1 MAVNTV
7 QRDYDLARIIDDYSR
22 RISFLERR
30 LVALGFLLPAPG
42 VPYDTGWL
50 AVPAA
55 AGFTSSLEVRRI
67 GRDVKMRGALTPT
80 TNWGAANSMQ
90 TPVAVGGIPSGCR
103 PATNLNYIMP
113 TTAGTAATIFRVVVQ
128 SNGGMSVRCDTATFV
143 SAVSVSAGYFDS

>member
-7 QRDYDLARIIDDYSR
+7 QRDYDIARIIDDYSR

-80 TNWGAANSMQ
+80 VNWGAANSMQ
-90 TPVAVGGIPSGCR
+90 TPVAVGGIPAGCR

-143 SAVSVSAGYFDS
+143 SAVSVSASYFDS

>member
-1 MAVNTV
+1 MAVNTL
-7 QRDYDLARIIDDYSR
+7 QRDYDIARIIDDYER
-22 RISFLERR
+22 RISFVERR
-30 LVALGFLLPAPG
+30 LVAVGFLLPAPG

-67 GRDVKMRGALTPT
+67 GHDVKMRGALTPT
-80 TNWGAANSMQ
+80 TNWGAANSQQ
-90 TPVAVGGIPSGCR
+90 TPVAVGGIPDGCR

-143 SAVSVSAGYFDS
+143 SAVSVSPSYFDS